1 MIPDKYWTSQLE
13 ASGHEVAQEQH
24 EADFPEKLYT
34 KDPLSPFES
43 SFTYMM
49 QTSSGCTLHPDV

>member
-34 KDPLSPFES
+34 KDPLSPFE
-43 SFTYMM
+43 
-49 QTSSGCTLHPDV
+49 